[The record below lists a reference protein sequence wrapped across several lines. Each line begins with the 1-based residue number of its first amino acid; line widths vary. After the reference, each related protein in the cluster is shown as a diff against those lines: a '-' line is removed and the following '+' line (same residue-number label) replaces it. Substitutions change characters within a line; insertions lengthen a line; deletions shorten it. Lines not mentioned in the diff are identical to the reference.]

1 MLRSKATHLLE
12 ALQPKATSL
21 IYRDKRKKAVR
32 AFVEYYDEYLQSELQ
47 VPEADARLLLA
58 GDGDALPGLVQ
69 CSGLLKGVLGG
80 ERQLRMASRMILAL
94 LVRMVR
100 LADGEGAAS
109 PIWNDIFLSLGL
121 KEFRAMRL
129 DEHVLAG
136 STEERQQIYRLVR
149 RRTCAVRMRK
159 GRALLDRVRSYSL
172 RSTPLTHSRHSAS
185 PPTPGTRYCFQK

>member
-58 GDGDALPGLVQ
+58 GDGDSLPGLVQ

-149 RRTCAVRMRK
+149 RRTCAVRIAQRSCPP
-159 GRALLDRVRSYSL
+159 RSYSL

-185 PPTPGTRYCFQK
+185 PPTPGTRYCFHK